1 MRFSARVFGEGRVAA
16 HGSEGTLMKFLRFCA
31 YTALLG
37 LLPLS
42 GGQAGEFLTGNDY
55 APYTDEK
62 LPDGGFATELVTAVL
77 TGMGESPRI
86 RFFPWKRGYQMTM
99 SGEALGTFPY
109 VRNPDREAEMLFSE
123 PLYHDI
129 SRIFS
134 AKARPLAYNDVE
146 SLKGKTF
153 CNPTGY
159 VVYPEIKGL
168 LDAKELRLQDPA
180 DMSGCLKS
188 LDVGRADFIISS
200 SSVVTAL
207 SADLGLSGKF
217 AAAEK
222 PFRENASYLLIG
234 KNTAGGPAFMAK
246 FNASLSAYRASA
258 AYAALVKKHGLEG
271 AIR

>member
-1 MRFSARVFGEGRVAA
+1 MMNMRSLAYIA
-16 HGSEGTLMKFLRFCA
+16 LM
-31 YTALLG
+31 TVT
-37 LLPLS
+37 PLS
-42 GGQAGEFLTGNDY
+42 GGWASEFLTGNDY

-62 LPDGGFATELVTAVL
+62 LPGGGFATELVTAVL
-77 TGMGESPRI
+77 TGMGDTPRI
-86 RFFPWKRGYQMTM
+86 RFLPWKRGYQMVM

-123 PLYHDI
+123 PLYLDI
-129 SRIFS
+129 SRIFF
-134 AKARPLAYNDVE
+134 ATATPLAYSGIE

-159 VVYPEIKGL
+159 VLYPEIKGL

-200 SSVVTAL
+200 ASVVTAL

-234 KNTAGGPAFMAK
+234 KNTAGGVRRH
-246 FNASLSAYRASA
+246 L
-258 AYAALVKKHGLEG
+258 
-271 AIR
+271 I